1 MSSLISGLT
10 QLSGWI
16 AYVVIAAL
24 VFGETAIFLGFVLPG
39 EAAVVLGGVLAS
51 RGHVSLVLLVVV
63 VVAAV
68 AGPLVGYEIGRR
80 MGDRLFASRALRR
93 IPRGVEKARS
103 ALRDKGGTAVL
114 AGRFIAIIRA
124 LMPAAAGAAQM
135 RYRTFVIYTAASGII
150 WGVGYCLLGYLA
162 GSAYVVVERRVG
174 AGLAIAL
181 AVLVVA
187 VAIAWAV
194 RRHRAAVRAT
204 AGPDQRAGPGVPP
217 GPSRRAWRP
226 RPAAAPGT
234 RQHAWFR
241 RQLPTPRLLMR
252 RGRLGAARPVAARRP
267 AASGGGP
274 GDGPGGS
281 RAPRSRGDPRRR
293 GRR

>member
-1 MSSLISGLT
+1 LSSLISGLT

-51 RGHVSLVLLVVV
+51 RGRVSLVLLVAVV

-93 IPRGVEKARS
+93 IPRGVDRARS

-194 RRHRAAVRAT
+194 RRHRAA
-204 AGPDQRAGPGVPP
+204 
-217 GPSRRAWRP
+217 
-226 RPAAAPGT
+226 
-234 RQHAWFR
+234 
-241 RQLPTPRLLMR
+241 
-252 RGRLGAARPVAARRP
+252 AR
-267 AASGGGP
+267 
-274 GDGPGGS
+274 
-281 RAPRSRGDPRRR
+281 
-293 GRR
+293 